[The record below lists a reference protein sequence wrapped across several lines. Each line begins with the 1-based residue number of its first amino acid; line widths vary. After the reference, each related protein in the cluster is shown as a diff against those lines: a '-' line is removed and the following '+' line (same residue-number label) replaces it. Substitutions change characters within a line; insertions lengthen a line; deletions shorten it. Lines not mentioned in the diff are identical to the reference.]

1 MSEGKKLMRSNTN
14 KVIAGVLGGLAEYLS
29 MDPTMVRIVY
39 TILTLCTAAFPGL
52 LIYIIMLLIMPIK
65 INN

>member
-1 MSEGKKLMRSNTN
+1 MSEEKKLMRSNTN

-29 MDPTMVRIVY
+29 VDPTMVRIVY

-52 LIYIIMLLIMPIK
+52 LIYIIMLLIMPVK
-65 INN
+65 IER